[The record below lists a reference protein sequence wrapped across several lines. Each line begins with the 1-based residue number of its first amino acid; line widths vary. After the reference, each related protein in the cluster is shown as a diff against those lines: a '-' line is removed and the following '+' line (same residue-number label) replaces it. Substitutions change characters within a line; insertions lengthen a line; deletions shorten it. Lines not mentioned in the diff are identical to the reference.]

1 MKKLIITANPSTQG
15 FTHKI
20 VAKYTKLSEEKWD
33 TIEILDLYNTD
44 LKQDFLRYEN
54 KKEMWK
60 DAITKQIQAKIT
72 WADELVFIFP
82 IWWGDTPAI
91 MKNFIDC
98 NFGAGFAFQYDL
110 NGKSTGLLTGK
121 TARIIATSG
130 WPSWV
135 YKIALHI
142 QFMWNMNRI
151 GFCWIKQKSFTVFGN
166 MDSRK
171 INKEIYLEQISKL
184 I

>member
-1 MKKLIITANPSTQG
+1 MKKLVITANPSTQG

-20 VAKYTKLSEEKWD
+20 VEKYIKLSEEKWD
-33 TIEILDLYNTD
+33 IIEILDLYTTD
-44 LKQDFLRYEN
+44 LKQDFLRYES
-54 KKEMWK
+54 KKEIWK
-60 DAITKQIQAKIT
+60 DEITKKIQEKIT
-72 WADELVFIFP
+72 WADELIFVFP
-82 IWWGDTPAI
+82 IWWWDAPAI

-98 NFGAGFAFQYDL
+98 NFGAGFAFQYDP

-130 WPSWV
+130 APSFF
-135 YKIALHI
+135 YKFLLHI
-142 QFMWNMNRI
+142 QIMWNMNRI
-151 GFCWIKQKSFTVFGN
+151 AFCGIKQKSFTVFGN

-171 INKEIYLEQISKL
+171 TNKDLYLEQLTKL